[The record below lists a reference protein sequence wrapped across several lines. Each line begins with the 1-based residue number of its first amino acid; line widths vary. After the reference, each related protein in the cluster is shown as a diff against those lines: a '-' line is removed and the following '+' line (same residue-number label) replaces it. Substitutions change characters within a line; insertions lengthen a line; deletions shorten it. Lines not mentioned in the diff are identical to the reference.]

1 MILMQVYNINRTNR
15 TTPIAS
21 IIGDNDESDFIV
33 VSKINKTTPFL
44 QNEHKRTIS
53 CITH

>member
-1 MILMQVYNINRTNR
+1 MILMQVYNINR

-33 VSKINKTTPFL
+33 VSKINKRHLFT
-44 QNEHKRTIS
+44 K
-53 CITH
+53 